1 MSIMIN
7 DNTTSTKLIG
17 EFGVVYKAHLFSS
30 KSSSEWIHVAVKT
43 LNGRCLTIH
52 NNTAQ
57 LFLFKWY
64 VTLCIGIFS
73 DEEVNELMEECLQ
86 MKSFQHPNVMNLLGV
101 CLDAGPAPYLILPY
115 MANGNLLSYLKN
127 NRESF
132 ILTENCAINAEVVIE
147 SVTE

>member
-7 DNTTSTKLIG
+7 DNTTSTKPIG

-43 LNGRCLTIH
+43 LNGRCL

-57 LFLFKWY
+57 LCLLKWHVALY
-64 VTLCIGIFS
+64 IGTFS

-115 MANGNLLSYLKN
+115 MANGNLLSYLRN

-132 ILTENCAINAEVVIE
+132 ILTENCALNAEVV
-147 SVTE
+147 TE